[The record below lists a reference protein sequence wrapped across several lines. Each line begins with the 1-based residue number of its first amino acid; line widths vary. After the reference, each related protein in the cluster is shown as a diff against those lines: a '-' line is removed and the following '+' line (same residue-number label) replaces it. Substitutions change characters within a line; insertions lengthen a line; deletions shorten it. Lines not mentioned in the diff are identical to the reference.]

1 MLDEDHSSSYSATL
15 SSKRTTNAL
24 GTSNNQYQHPFAPH
38 HKLPRTV
45 AASAERADGAMPLPA
60 PGPLAFPAPSDTDMT
75 MECESPSSL
84 SSPFTPEAAPPHIA
98 TLTNPSTAP
107 TLTVDCEQIIQTMK
121 THPNCSET
129 LTTCCEMMAN
139 MTDQHA
145 GHCFQFHSL
154 GAALA
159 IVRAMKKYPHQP
171 ILQWQACRALTTLAH
186 QAQYASYLL
195 EAGSLDAV
203 LEAMRTYPQGWD
215 LQRSCCQFLYYLAQA
230 PSSSSSVTNS
240 NGNTIKRLIISK
252 GGGIELAASQH
263 RFLGH
268 GLGWEQSVA
277 DALKMLHG

>member
-1 MLDEDHSSSYSATL
+1 MLDEDHSSSSATL

-24 GTSNNQYQHPFAPH
+24 GASNHYQHPFAPH

-45 AASAERADGAMPLPA
+45 TADEGTAADPAGAMPQPA
-60 PGPLAFPAPSDTDMT
+60 LGPLAFPAPSDTDMT
-75 MECESPSSL
+75 MEFESLPSL
-84 SSPFTPEAAPPHIA
+84 SPFTPQAVPPHIA
-98 TLTNPSTAP
+98 TLPNTSTAP
-107 TLTVDCEQIIQTMK
+107 TLTSDCEQIIQTMK
-121 THPNCSET
+121 KHPNCSET
-129 LTTCCEMMAN
+129 LTKCCETMAN

-203 LEAMRTYPQGWD
+203 LEAMRTFPHGWD
-215 LQRSCCQFLYYLAQA
+215 LQRSCCYFLCYLAQA
-230 PSSSSSVTNS
+230 SSSHS
-240 NGNTIKRLIISK
+240 NGNIKRLIISK
-252 GGGIELAASQH
+252 GGGMELAATQH

-268 GLGWEQSVA
+268 GLGWESSVA
-277 DALKMLHG
+277 DALKILHG